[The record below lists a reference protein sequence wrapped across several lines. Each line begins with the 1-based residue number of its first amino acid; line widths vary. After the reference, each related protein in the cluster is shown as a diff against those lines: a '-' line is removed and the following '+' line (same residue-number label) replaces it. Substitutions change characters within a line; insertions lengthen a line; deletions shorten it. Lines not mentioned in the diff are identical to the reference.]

1 MSLYEALV
9 LVAMVGVG
17 GFAWHLYRKDT
28 RSREPGTPEPPAEP
42 GNLMFGRGPKTRPDR
57 GNKS

>member
-17 GFAWHLYRKDT
+17 GFAWHLYRKDATADPET
-28 RSREPGTPEPPAEP
+28 REKQAANEP
-42 GNLMFGRGPKTRPDR
+42 MFRRDRRKPD
-57 GNKS
+57 GKG

>member
-9 LVAMVGVG
+9 LVAMVGVA

-28 RSREPGTPEPPAEP
+28 TADPETQRKQAAASRS
-42 GNLMFGRGPKTRPDR
+42 MFGRDRSKPD
-57 GNKS
+57 GKN

>member
-17 GFAWHLYRKDT
+17 GFAWHLYRKDI
-28 RSREPGTPEPPAEP
+28 RTPEAGAPPAPASSE
-42 GNLMFGRGPKTRPDR
+42 GMFARNTKNEGGDSPKT
-57 GNKS
+57 